1 MKHVQLF
8 EQFVNEKVYRMTGI
22 YSSKGIVGKVM
33 QAFKKQIERIKFEAN
48 AEDTLSEVN
57 AAWEDFHKDGANI
70 ILDEVK
76 KAVKDM
82 DQVVYVHVSGLGKK
96 WRVDEINNLNR
107 GGDELFI
114 TIPGDFVIN
123 VGFMDDVDGSKFSK
137 KLGGMMNTGIQM
149 GEDIYGTFDS
159 QVGYNNVEIRD
170 AEFMSI
176 DAK

>member
-8 EQFVNEKVYRMTGI
+8 EQFVNEKVYRLTGI
-22 YSSKGIVGKVM
+22 YGSKGLVGKLM
-33 QAFKKQIERIKFEAN
+33 QAFKKQIERIKFEENVN
-48 AEDTLSEVN
+48 ATLDEVN
-57 AAWEDFHKDGANI
+57 AAWEDFHKDGVKI
-70 ILDEVK
+70 ILDEVEK
-76 KAVKDM
+76 VVKDM

-96 WRVDEINNLNR
+96 WKADEINNLNR
-107 GGDELFI
+107 GSDALFI

-123 VGFMDDVDGSKFSK
+123 VGFMDDVDGSKFSR

-170 AEFMSI
+170 AEFMQI
-176 DAK
+176 DIK